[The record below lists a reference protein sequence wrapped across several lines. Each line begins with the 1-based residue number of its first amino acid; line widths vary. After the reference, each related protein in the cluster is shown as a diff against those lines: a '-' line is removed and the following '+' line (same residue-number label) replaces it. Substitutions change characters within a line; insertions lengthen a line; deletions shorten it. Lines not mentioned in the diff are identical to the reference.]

1 VKSPREG
8 KHNKLKTEEELLMF
22 RKALLAAAFVLA
34 VSASAH
40 AQGDK
45 VQLFGGY
52 SYQRVDNSPSFNQ
65 NGWELAGA
73 YGFAPWLS
81 AVVDFDGHYSS
92 GNTNVYTYLFGPK
105 VQFPARVSP
114 FAELLFGGGHAHS
127 GFSSD
132 SSFAWTFSAG
142 VDYKVLP
149 GISWRVIQGGVE
161 PTYFFGTTQNNVR
174 ISTGIVFH
182 F

>member
-1 VKSPREG
+1 MV
-8 KHNKLKTEEELLMF
+8 
-22 RKALLAAAFVLA
+22 RKALLTIGLVLA

-40 AQGDK
+40 AQGNT

-81 AVVDFDGHYSS
+81 VVADLDGHYSS
-92 GNTNVYTYLFGPK
+92 GNTNIYTYLFGPK

-114 FAELLFGGGHAHS
+114 FAEILFGGRAR
-127 GFSSD
+127 
-132 SSFAWTFSAG
+132 A
-142 VDYKVLP
+142 
-149 GISWRVIQGGVE
+149 
-161 PTYFFGTTQNNVR
+161 FGL
-174 ISTGIVFH
+174 
-182 F
+182 